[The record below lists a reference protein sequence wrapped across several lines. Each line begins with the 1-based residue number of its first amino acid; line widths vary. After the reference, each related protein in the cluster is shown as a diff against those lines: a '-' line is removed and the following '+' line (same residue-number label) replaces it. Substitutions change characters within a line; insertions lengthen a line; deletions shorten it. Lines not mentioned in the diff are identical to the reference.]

1 MPCWL
6 ERVVRQPPPRR
17 PQLPLGGILTNII
30 MTLAGMP
37 MGKALQGQV
46 AGKVTAMGDPAYEDL
61 RRALVW
67 NELAPARRP
76 KLICQAGSKWRNSV
90 STRVRSGPP
99 GILRRRPFSEI
110 SEEIRFAMDSP
121 LEEAGFELPVPP
133 EIQGLRP
140 RLFRCIRPLSLRRER
155 ECLRFGHVI
164 PSSERLE

>member
-6 ERVVRQPPPRR
+6 DRVVRQPPPRR

-46 AGKVTAMGDPAYEDL
+46 AGKVTAIGDPAYEDL

-76 KLICQAGSKWRNSV
+76 KLICQAGSKW
-90 STRVRSGPP
+90 
-99 GILRRRPFSEI
+99 
-110 SEEIRFAMDSP
+110 
-121 LEEAGFELPVPP
+121 
-133 EIQGLRP
+133 Q
-140 RLFRCIRPLSLRRER
+140 LSLYKGTVWATWDPGAPPFLGN
-155 ECLRFGHVI
+155 LRGN
-164 PSSERLE
+164 